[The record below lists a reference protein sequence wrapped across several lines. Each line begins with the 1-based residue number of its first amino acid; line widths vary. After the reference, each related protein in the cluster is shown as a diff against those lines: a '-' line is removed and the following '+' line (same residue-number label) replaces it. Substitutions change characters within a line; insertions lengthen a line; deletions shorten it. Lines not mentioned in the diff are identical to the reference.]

1 MSHPDHETRVGAHHV
16 FSIVLMPSL
25 ICPWLVRNGGP
36 AQALLGFSPI
46 ASERIKNGSFSIQDE
61 SNDKPKEE
69 VSQVLD
75 NGVTQSIKCPSRGQS
90 FSFKNAMVNGKAD
103 LTALRLSSHQVSLL
117 LSAIW
122 VQATST
128 ENTPANFETMAHTYN
143 VTLLFTRNKANVE
156 ADMPNVEADMPYVGS
171 FSGYRN
177 ASIFILVVLRI
188 FLELSS
194 LLSTM
199 MAYDFIKLIIP
210 GISDWQKRI
219 QYLTL
224 CISKPDC
231 SKSVHIHITIEFK
244 LTLPN

>member
-1 MSHPDHETRVGAHHV
+1 MSHPDHETRVGPHHV

-75 NGVTQSIKCPSRGQS
+75 NGVTQSIKCPSRGRS

-122 VQATST
+122 VQATSI
-128 ENTPANFETMAHTYN
+128 ENTPANFEAMAHTYN
-143 VTLLFTRNKANVE
+143 VTLLFTRNKV
-156 ADMPNVEADMPYVGS
+156 S
-171 FSGYRN
+171 SWCCLL
-177 ASIFILVVLRI
+177 IFIVSTILILIPWNFFICTFFPSFFWIKNSILKRFQLLGKVTLR
-188 FLELSS
+188 
-194 LLSTM
+194 
-199 MAYDFIKLIIP
+199 
-210 GISDWQKRI
+210 
-219 QYLTL
+219 
-224 CISKPDC
+224 
-231 SKSVHIHITIEFK
+231 
-244 LTLPN
+244 